1 MDYSESSK
9 NAVNDMHYT
18 LGEAYIQDSWKIKPR
33 LTLDYG
39 LRFSYFGPWTDNS
52 GIGMA
57 AFNRANYGSGTG
69 SYPGIA
75 WTAIDPNTPLSGVDG
90 SWFYVTPRVGFAW
103 DLKGSGETVV
113 RGGVGMY
120 RYHEPQS
127 IYSGLL
133 AVGQG
138 SQVVQRRRNHPQG
151 GRGPRRRCAARRAG
165 TRSSSTT
172 TRCRCPTPGASR

>member
-39 LRFSYFGPWTDNS
+39 LRFSYFGPWTDNLDL
-52 GIGMA
+52 GMA
-57 AFNRANYGSGTG
+57 AFNRANYGDGTG

-90 SWFYVTPRVGFAW
+90 SWFYVTP
-103 DLKGSGETVV
+103 SV
-113 RGGVGMY
+113 RTTSSS
-120 RYHEPQS
+120 RTS
-127 IYSGLL
+127 RAS
-133 AVGQG
+133 A
-138 SQVVQRRRNHPQG
+138 
-151 GRGPRRRCAARRAG
+151 AARCRARR